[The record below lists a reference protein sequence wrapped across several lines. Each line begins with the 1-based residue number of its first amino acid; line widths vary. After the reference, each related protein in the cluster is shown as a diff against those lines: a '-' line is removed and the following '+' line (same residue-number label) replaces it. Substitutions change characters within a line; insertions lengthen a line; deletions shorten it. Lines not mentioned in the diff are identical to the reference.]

1 MIALAIML
9 GSSCAASWT
18 IAGAAPGGSRAHIRF
33 ACILYAAL
41 ALAAAIGP
49 ALAETVML
57 IVSPLCAALLLFAVA
72 AGLRRPVA
80 PVLAS
85 ILLAAAALSGM
96 FAAASGFLAAAFA
109 PMLAFA
115 LAAIAA
121 SLSGFGLAPGA
132 SVRSGFAAAALVAGQ
147 SAYASGEAGGLAALL
162 GFTAAGLLGMS
173 LATIRRSKPVV
184 EKHRAGVLALERTI
198 GDPG

>member
-1 MIALAIML
+1 
-9 GSSCAASWT
+9 
-18 IAGAAPGGSRAHIRF
+18 
-33 ACILYAAL
+33 
-41 ALAAAIGP
+41 
-49 ALAETVML
+49 
-57 IVSPLCAALLLFAVA
+57 VA